1 MTVKTRE
8 DCDHAPD
15 RCVLASFARRSTGM
29 TGADVEYVVG
39 QARRVARREGR
50 PMDYRDVEEA
60 LDAARP
66 KPSEDLRWRFAHHE
80 AGHVVMAIIH
90 KFSGISQITLD
101 DGSGNPSVTAPFFD
115 ENVVTEVRVLQ
126 LIIVGLAGR
135 ASEELFFKVPSIYAG
150 GRRGSDLAW
159 VTKLAYM
166 LETSFGFG
174 KVHQLVYRES
184 PDFVAGIASEPGL
197 LERVNRRLELSYP
210 AAYHLL
216 DLHRDA
222 VEYLAKELMQAGTLD
237 GVHLQEVLK
246 EVHEIID
253 RKLALAR

>member
-1 MTVKTRE
+1 MIVEIPTTSTQADE
-8 DCDHAPD
+8 GA
-15 RCVLASFARRSTGM
+15 VLAGFARRSTGM
-29 TGADVEYVVG
+29 TGADVEYVVA
-39 QARRVARREGR
+39 QAKRAARRAGR
-50 PMDYRDVEEA
+50 PMEYQDVDAA
-60 LDAARP
+60 LDAARR

-80 AGHVVMAIIH
+80 AGHVVMSIIYS
-90 KFSGISQITLD
+90 FSGISQITLD
-101 DGSGNPSVTAPFFD
+101 DGTGNPSVTAPFFD
-115 ENVVTEVRVLQ
+115 ENVVTEARIMH

-135 ASEELFFKVPSIYAG
+135 AAEELFFEVPSIYAG

-174 KVHQLVYRES
+174 KEHKLVYRES

-197 LERVNRRLELSYP
+197 RERINRRLELSYP

-237 GVHLQEVLK
+237 GVHLEDVLK

-253 RKLALAR
+253 RKLVLAR